1 MPQFDFA
8 TFFPQIFW
16 LLICF
21 GVLYFFASR
30 IILPRISSIIHARDG
45 RINRNLNTAE
55 KLQVKID
62 KLQIK
67 SDKLRKKSTK
77 IYNQTIQQTLAE
89 ASANREVALAKVK
102 TDVEKMTAHAEKTI
116 QNFIED
122 SKSQYQGAAQNVAD
136 ILVKKIFGQDAKFD
150 KEIVVPI
157 NKIKG

>member
-89 ASANREVALAKVK
+89 ASAN
-102 TDVEKMTAHAEKTI
+102 TI
-116 QNFIED
+116 IDTEAVDDLINF
-122 SKSQYQGAAQNVAD
+122 
-136 ILVKKIFGQDAKFD
+136 VKKSNQAIVAKLD
-150 KEIVVPI
+150 GKKYQLIYKHVKEFEPI
-157 NKIKG
+157 RFT